1 MAEEKK
7 KIEVVRF
14 EIEDKKDDGETYGF
28 SADTAVEKDG
38 ETSLVVLNNN
48 EPNKKRGPGRP
59 SKNSSA
65 NQYTD
70 IVTVDNKKKE
80 KSLDKQYEKGYIDN
94 VKLLYTAIAQTDTIY
109 SDINEELNKYRSNR
123 SYGGRNRMMSMSN
136 FMNTQTELINTKISA
151 VKELNS
157 IRSKINDL
165 VMKKEQ
171 LLKDT
176 GDDNSD
182 KAVMD
187 AYYALVNAPRYG
199 LPTVHQAL
207 APASINTGINLQGNV
222 IPSTGIVTSTL
233 DDQSDEQ
240 SFAAYQSNL
249 DPVKQKMIADKDPNI
264 KTVVVYDQH
273 TGNKYFDVVNV
284 QTGLSI
290 PGIQRPADFL
300 LNDMKIDTR
309 NGVATNSN
317 TNMVFPLVIV
327 GTRVADEL

>member
-1 MAEEKK
+1 MAKTLK
-7 KIEVVRF
+7 HVIEF
-14 EIEDKKDDGETYGF
+14 LDDDSSNEETYGLTEAN
-28 SADTAVEKDG
+28 SVEQKEG
-38 ETSLVVLNNN
+38 ESSVVVTNNV
-48 EPNKKRGPGRP
+48 PKKRGPGRP
-59 SKNSSA
+59 SNNSTA
-65 NQYTD
+65 NTYTD

-94 VKLLYTAIAQTDTIY
+94 VKLLYGAIAQTDNIY
-109 SDINEELNKYRSNR
+109 SNIDEELNKYRANR

-136 FMNTQTELINTKISA
+136 FMNTQVELINTKVSA

-199 LPTVHQAL
+199 LPAVHQAL
-207 APASINTGINLQGNV
+207 APASINTGINLQGNIV
-222 IPSTGIVTSTL
+222 PSTGIVTSDSNQTE
-233 DDQSDEQ
+233 DQA
-240 SFAAYQSNL
+240 FASYKANL
-249 DPVKQKMIADKDPNI
+249 DPVKQKMISDKDPNI
-264 KTVVVYDQH
+264 KTVVVYDQNS
-273 TGNKYFDVVNV
+273 GNKYFDVVNV
-284 QTGLSI
+284 QTGNSI

-300 LNDMKIDTR
+300 LNDMKIDMR

>member
-1 MAEEKK
+1 MP
-7 KIEVVRF
+7 
-14 EIEDKKDDGETYGF
+14 EDKKQHVIEFILEDDKKDEATFGF
-28 SADTAVEKDG
+28 STEDSVE
-38 ETSLVVLNNN
+38 NNN
-48 EPNKKRGPGRP
+48 EKSVVLLNTQPEPSKKRGPGRP

-80 KSLDKQYEKGYIDN
+80 RSLDKQYEKGYLDN
-94 VKLLYTAIAQTDTIY
+94 AKLLYTAIAQTDTIY
-109 SDINEELNKYRSNR
+109 SDINEELNKYRGNR

-222 IPSTGIVTSTL
+222 VPSTGIVTSTA
-233 DDQSDEQ
+233 DTASEEQ
-240 SFAAYQSNL
+240 SFAAYKSNL

-300 LNDMKIDTR
+300 LNDMKIDMR